1 MIIGNKTTGHEST
14 KPGSGRQVSVLLRTS
29 ELAYPE
35 VCGKFRNSRPHR
47 HLHVKKP
54 QVEALSLTRVLGI
67 SDICRIPP
75 DTALDKD
82 LIARGD

>member
-14 KPGSGRQVSVLLRTS
+14 KSGSGRQVSVLPRTS
-29 ELAYPE
+29 EHANTK
-35 VCGKFRNSRPHR
+35 VCGKFRNPRPHC

-67 SDICRIPP
+67 SDICRILP

-82 LIARGD
+82 LITRGD